1 MGIVRWVDMYH
12 QGDWADWD
20 TMAVIMFLDF
30 TRRSSAFE
38 QKLQREYEALLL
50 FVRNDIVASE
60 WLHSFSIL
68 WNKTSPRR
76 LKLPQLNASFIS
88 WTMVFESRR

>member
-1 MGIVRWVDMYH
+1 MYH
-12 QGDWADWD
+12 KGDWADWV

-50 FVRNDIVASE
+50 FVRNDIVASK

-68 WNKTSPRR
+68 WNKNFTAPLEAPAVERE
-76 LKLPQLNASFIS
+76 LDHLHNGF
-88 WTMVFESRR
+88 